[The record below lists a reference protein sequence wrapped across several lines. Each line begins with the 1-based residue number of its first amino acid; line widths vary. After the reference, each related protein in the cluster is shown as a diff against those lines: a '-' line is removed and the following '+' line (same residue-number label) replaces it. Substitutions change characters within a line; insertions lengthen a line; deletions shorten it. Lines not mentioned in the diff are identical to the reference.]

1 MSELFITF
9 CILNVINV
17 ILQTIKSLVTIK
29 CGKWSAATMNAI
41 AFGLYQVIIVY
52 AVCDLPLVIKIVVVA
67 TANFIGVFCTKLVE
81 EKLRKDKLWKVEVNV
96 IAKEKD
102 IFIQRLNQSLLA
114 FNYIDDCGC
123 GWITFNVFSYSQ
135 KDSLLVKKCM
145 KGLTAK
151 YFVVENKGEL

>member
-1 MSELFITF
+1 MTQLFIAF
-9 CILNVINV
+9 CVLNVINV

-67 TANFIGVFCTKLVE
+67 IANFIGVFCTKLVE

-96 IAKEKD
+96 IAEEKD
-102 IFIQRLNQSLLA
+102 IFIQRLNQSFLA

>member
-1 MSELFITF
+1 MTQLFITF
-9 CILNVINV
+9 CVLNVINV

-52 AVCDLPLVIKIVVVA
+52 AVCDLPLAIKIVVVA
-67 TANFIGVFCTKLVE
+67 IANFIGVFCTKLVE

-96 IAKEKD
+96 IAEEKD
-102 IFIQRLNQSLLA
+102 IFIQRLNQSFLA